1 MNVLFMGAASF
12 NSNIS
17 RWDVARVT
25 DMNRMFMGAT
35 SFDSDISDWDV
46 SRVNDMSSMLQ
57 DAILF
62 NQQLWGD
69 AWVHSM
75 ASQAL
80 FFERSSESISSR
92 ACPLAPLQATR

>member
-17 RWDVARVT
+17 KWDVARVT

-35 SFDSDISDWDV
+35 SSDSDISDWDV
-46 SRVNDMSSMLQ
+46 SRVTDMTRMLK

-62 NQQLWGD
+62 NQQLCGD
-69 AWVHSM
+69 AWAHSM
-75 ASQAL
+75 AS
-80 FFERSSESISSR
+80 
-92 ACPLAPLQATR
+92 